1 LPKELHRQSL
11 FIESQQMN
19 GKNVGETYT
28 KLLFAAKLSTIPLP
42 AKKPRPRGL
51 YGTIPMP
58 SSLNAQVYQDT
69 ILILPDEMS
78 KSHTKSKLT

>member
-1 LPKELHRQSL
+1 
-11 FIESQQMN
+11 MD

-28 KLLFAAKLSTIPLP
+28 KPLFAAKLSAIPLP

-58 SSLNAQVYQDT
+58 SSLHAQEYQDR
-69 ILILPDEMS
+69 ILILLDKMS
-78 KSHTKSKLT
+78 KSHTK